1 MRVYRERLGVPAT
14 WWLVAALCVVMLGT
28 TLWAGLSIIVGAAVY
43 LVLGGACAAGL
54 LAWGALTIEVA
65 DGELRVG
72 SRCLPLGQVG
82 QVTALDRAQTRA
94 LRGPRANPEAY
105 LLVRPYLPE
114 AVYIEVV
121 GQPADRPYWLIASR
135 RPDELAAAVSGARP
149 QHEPGGPWD
158 DVARDH
164 PAQPGAPGPAD
175 IVSTERDGNAW

>member
-43 LVLGGACAAGL
+43 LVLGGACTAGL

-65 DGELRVG
+65 GGELRVG

-94 LRGPRANPEAY
+94 LRGPRADPAAY

-114 AVYIEVV
+114 AVYVEVV
-121 GQPADRPYWLIASR
+121 GRPADQPYWLIASR
-135 RPDELAAAVSGARP
+135 RPAELAAAVAGARP
-149 QHEPGGPWD
+149 HPLPGGPWD
-158 DVARDH
+158 DVAGDH
-164 PAQPGAPGPAD
+164 AEQSGTPEPAD